1 MLGYLGVGMFG
12 CLGCLGVW
20 VFVLGCGVYLIRA
33 DGQRGVV
40 LQRADDV
47 KVSTCRRQGLG
58 LGV

>member
-1 MLGYLGVGMFG
+1 
-12 CLGCLGVW
+12 
-20 VFVLGCGVYLIRA
+20 VLGCGVYLIRA